1 MSNSRFNTMILELA
15 PMEGITTYTY
25 RNALN
30 KYYGGIDVYF
40 SPFIS
45 THKEK
50 KLNYKEL
57 NDILPENNVGLKL
70 IPQVLTNDVD
80 EFIYTAGQIKE
91 LSYDTINLNFGCPS
105 GTVTAKNKG
114 AGFLAY
120 PEKLEKF
127 LDEVFEKT
135 DFKISVK
142 TRLGYSEYEEW
153 KRLLKIYLKFPL
165 EELIIHGRVREDFY
179 NGKSRVDIVRDSLA
193 GSGSDIRISYNGDIY
208 TREDCQH
215 ISDEIEGL
223 YGCMLGRG
231 IITNP
236 GLANSIKNASEKALK
251 GNNKNASDEDKYTI
265 DTDVFKAFN
274 LELMHNYKTIM
285 GSDRNALFKLKELWV
300 YMSRMFPDSEK
311 VLKKIQKCKSIS
323 EYEVYIKSIIK

>member
-1 MSNSRFNTMILELA
+1 
-15 PMEGITTYTY
+15 MEGITTYTY

-30 KYYGGIDVYF
+30 KFYGGIDVYY

-45 THKEK
+45 IHKEK

-57 NDILPENNVGLKL
+57 NDILPENNAGIKL
-70 IPQVLTNDVD
+70 IPQVLTNDYD
-80 EFIYTAGQIKE
+80 EFIYTGEQIRE

-105 GTVTAKNKG
+105 GTVTSKNKG

-127 LDEVFEKT
+127 LDDIFEKT

-153 KRLLKIYLKFPL
+153 KRLLEIYMKFPL

-179 NGKSRVDIVRDSLA
+179 NGKSRVDIIKDSLE
-193 GSGSDIRISYNGDIY
+193 GTDSNIRISYNGDIY
-208 TREDCQH
+208 TK
-215 ISDEIEGL
+215 SDYEHVSNEIDGL

-231 IITNP
+231 IIGNP
-236 GLANSIKNASEKALK
+236 SLAMSIKDSSYGEELPDNGIEKFRLL
-251 GNNKNASDEDKYTI
+251 
-265 DTDVFKAFN
+265 N
-274 LELMHNYKTIM
+274 LELMHNYKSVM

-300 YMSRMFPDSEK
+300 YMSRMFPNDEK
-311 VLKKIQKCKSIS
+311 ILKKIQKCKTLS
-323 EYEVYIKSIIK
+323 EYEVYIKQISGRE